1 MAELSNP
8 LKQAPVVLE
17 ARHFGGNCA
26 ECKYF
31 VSVGIIEIEVRASQA
46 RLHQLLRQQGW
57 FEDDAVCERAQCG
70 ATTHLTWD
78 RTVLGGRA

>member
-1 MAELSNP
+1 
-8 LKQAPVVLE
+8 
-17 ARHFGGNCA
+17 
-26 ECKYF
+26 
-31 VSVGIIEIEVRASQA
+31 
-46 RLHQLLRQQGW
+46 LHQLLRQQGW